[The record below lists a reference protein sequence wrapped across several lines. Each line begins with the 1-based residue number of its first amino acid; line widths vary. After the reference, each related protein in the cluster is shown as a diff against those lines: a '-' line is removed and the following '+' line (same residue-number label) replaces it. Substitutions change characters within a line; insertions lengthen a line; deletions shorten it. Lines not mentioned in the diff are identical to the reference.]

1 MKNKN
6 YMIAKISILAV
17 IAVVLIGILV
27 FLLIDGTRYHWKW
40 NFKKD
45 QIMIYEKTYAP
56 LELDQIN
63 IDVTSTDIT
72 VKPSQDDQIHITIY
86 GEKEEEATSKLENN
100 QLTIIKNSKN
110 HLCFGFC
117 FANNNEIILSL
128 PSEIVTT
135 LNFKTASGDIWIGNF
150 DHVSLDAET
159 SSGDIEFD
167 TVKQANLKTQSG
179 DMEGKNI
186 ENVNGDTSSGS
197 IHFSR
202 IVGYTNLKTS
212 SGDIQLNDFQILK
225 NSNIVTSSGDVTVFH
240 ITDCYINTKTRSGDV
255 HIKENNRFLEIEL
268 QIETSS
274 GDIDVR

>member
-1 MKNKN
+1 MQNKT
-6 YMIAKISILAV
+6 YLIAKISILSVLAV
-17 IAVVLIGILV
+17 TLIGILI
-27 FLLIDGTRYHWKW
+27 FLLIGGTKYHWKW
-40 NFKKD
+40 NFQKE
-45 QIMIYEKTYAP
+45 QILIYEKTYAVQ
-56 LELDQIN
+56 ELDQIN
-63 IDVTSTDIT
+63 IAVKSTDIT
-72 VKPSQDDQIHITIY
+72 VKPSQDGQIHITIY

-167 TVKQANLKTQSG
+167 TVKYANLKTQSG
-179 DMEGKNI
+179 DVEGKNM
-186 ENVNGDTSSGS
+186 ESAS
-197 IHFSR
+197 IHTSAGDIHLNR
-202 IVGYTNLKTS
+202 IIGDTNLKTS
-212 SGDIQLNDFQILK
+212 SGDIKLNDFQVLE
-225 NSNIVTSSGDVTVFH
+225 NSSIQTSSGDVTVFH